1 MIENN
6 PTQIQSELVP
16 QSDIEQNSLM
26 EIMVGLFQK
35 SKDKTQPTINPMI
48 NRMINPNG
56 QWAYEPAPLQ
66 PSPSK
71 QSDNPVDLI

>member
-16 QSDIEQNSLM
+16 QSDIEQTSLM

-35 SKDKTQPTINPMI
+35 SKYKTQPTINP
-48 NRMINPNG
+48 MINPNG
-56 QWAYEPAPLQ
+56 QWAYEPAPLK
-66 PSPSK
+66 PSPSN